1 MTNVFINAGN
11 NKIKNSVSKI
21 SAVICII
28 CASSA
33 VAVLVLLIV
42 NSKTARE
49 ITSFS
54 LYSSFLIIFYIIN
67 SIYHFFPFHNK
78 AKKVFYILSHV
89 FFIMMI
95 WGVYIPPCLI
105 SLKNGWGW
113 SFFGIITGLCVLGIT
128 LRSVFVY
135 RWRGFFSFSDMFSL
149 IKKESHLNDSILLF
163 IVYLIQRRD
172 RSASAFSIC
181 SNEEPLITTLI
192 SGYRSYISLISL
204 PESIRLS
211 YTRKLSTVMF
221 VAFRVT
227 LFDNFRLPPIT
238 NVVPVSYE
246 DWLPPFSLK

>member
-1 MTNVFINAGN
+1 MNSVFNNIGN

-54 LYSSFLIIFYIIN
+54 LYSSFLITFYIIN

-113 SFFGIITGLCVLGIT
+113 SFFGIITGLCALGIT
-128 LRSVFVY
+128 LRSIFVY
-135 RWRGFFSFSDMFSL
+135 RWRGFTETIYYLLLNWVWL
-149 IKKESHLNDSILLF
+149 IAISRISNAVGEYGAILYLTGFLLLTVSMVFYRLAMYESNKR
-163 IVYLIQRRD
+163 Y
-172 RSASAFSIC
+172 
-181 SNEEPLITTLI
+181 
-192 SGYRSYISLISL
+192 
-204 PESIRLS
+204 
-211 YTRKLSTVMF
+211 
-221 VAFRVT
+221 T
-227 LFDNFRLPPIT
+227 LFLPLFYSLLIISNICHAVFMFRYVANI
-238 NVVPVSYE
+238 
-246 DWLPPFSLK
+246 F

>member
-1 MTNVFINAGN
+1 MNSVFNNIGN

-33 VAVLVLLIV
+33 VAVLVLLII
-42 NSKTARE
+42 NSKTAGE

-54 LYSSFLIIFYIIN
+54 LYSSFLITFYIIN

-135 RWRGFFSFSDMFSL
+135 RWRGFTETIYYLLLNWVWL
-149 IKKESHLNDSILLF
+149 IAISRISNAVGEYGAILYLTGFLLLTVSMVFYRLAMYESNKR
-163 IVYLIQRRD
+163 Y
-172 RSASAFSIC
+172 
-181 SNEEPLITTLI
+181 
-192 SGYRSYISLISL
+192 
-204 PESIRLS
+204 
-211 YTRKLSTVMF
+211 
-221 VAFRVT
+221 T
-227 LFDNFRLPPIT
+227 LFLPLFYSLLIISNICHAVFMFRYVANI
-238 NVVPVSYE
+238 
-246 DWLPPFSLK
+246 F

>member
-1 MTNVFINAGN
+1 MNSVFNNIGN

-21 SAVICII
+21 SAIICII

-33 VAVLVLLIV
+33 VAVLVLLII
-42 NSKTARE
+42 NSKTAGE

-54 LYSSFLIIFYIIN
+54 LYSSFLITFYIIN

-135 RWRGFFSFSDMFSL
+135 RWRGFTETIYYLLLNWVWL
-149 IKKESHLNDSILLF
+149 IAISRISNAVGEYGAILYLTGFLLLTVSMVFYRLAMYESNKR
-163 IVYLIQRRD
+163 Y
-172 RSASAFSIC
+172 
-181 SNEEPLITTLI
+181 
-192 SGYRSYISLISL
+192 
-204 PESIRLS
+204 
-211 YTRKLSTVMF
+211 
-221 VAFRVT
+221 T
-227 LFDNFRLPPIT
+227 LFLPLFYSLLIISNICHAVFMFRYVANI
-238 NVVPVSYE
+238 
-246 DWLPPFSLK
+246 F

>member
-1 MTNVFINAGN
+1 MNSVFNNIGN

-42 NSKTARE
+42 NSKTAGE

-54 LYSSFLIIFYIIN
+54 LYSSFLITFYIIN

-135 RWRGFFSFSDMFSL
+135 RWRGFTETIYYLLLNWVWLMAISRISNAVGEYGAILYLTGFLLLTVSMVFYRLAMY
-149 IKKESHLNDSILLF
+149 ESNKR
-163 IVYLIQRRD
+163 Y
-172 RSASAFSIC
+172 
-181 SNEEPLITTLI
+181 
-192 SGYRSYISLISL
+192 
-204 PESIRLS
+204 
-211 YTRKLSTVMF
+211 
-221 VAFRVT
+221 T
-227 LFDNFRLPPIT
+227 LFLPLFYSLLIISNICHAVFMFRYVANI
-238 NVVPVSYE
+238 
-246 DWLPPFSLK
+246 F

>member
-1 MTNVFINAGN
+1 MNSVFNNIGN
-11 NKIKNSVSKI
+11 NKIKNSLSKI

-54 LYSSFLIIFYIIN
+54 LYSSFLITFYIIN

-135 RWRGFFSFSDMFSL
+135 RWRGFTETIYYLLLNWVWL
-149 IKKESHLNDSILLF
+149 IAISRISNAVGEYGAILYLTGFLLLTVSMVFYRLAMYESNKR
-163 IVYLIQRRD
+163 Y
-172 RSASAFSIC
+172 
-181 SNEEPLITTLI
+181 
-192 SGYRSYISLISL
+192 
-204 PESIRLS
+204 
-211 YTRKLSTVMF
+211 
-221 VAFRVT
+221 T
-227 LFDNFRLPPIT
+227 LFLPLFYSETII
-238 NVVPVSYE
+238 
-246 DWLPPFSLK
+246 

>member
-1 MTNVFINAGN
+1 MNSVFNNIGN

-54 LYSSFLIIFYIIN
+54 LYSSFLITFYIIN

-135 RWRGFFSFSDMFSL
+135 RWRGFTETIYYLLLNWVWL
-149 IKKESHLNDSILLF
+149 IAISRISNAVGEYGAILYLTGFLLLTVSMVFYRLAMYESNKR
-163 IVYLIQRRD
+163 Y
-172 RSASAFSIC
+172 
-181 SNEEPLITTLI
+181 
-192 SGYRSYISLISL
+192 
-204 PESIRLS
+204 
-211 YTRKLSTVMF
+211 
-221 VAFRVT
+221 T
-227 LFDNFRLPPIT
+227 LFLPLFYSLLIISNICHAVFMFRYVANI
-238 NVVPVSYE
+238 
-246 DWLPPFSLK
+246 F

>member
-1 MTNVFINAGN
+1 MNSVFNNIGN

-42 NSKTARE
+42 NSKTAGE

-54 LYSSFLIIFYIIN
+54 LYSSFLITFYIIN

-135 RWRGFFSFSDMFSL
+135 RWRGFTETIYYLLLNWVWL
-149 IKKESHLNDSILLF
+149 IAISRISNAVGEYGAILYLTGFLLLTVSMVFYRLAMYESNKR
-163 IVYLIQRRD
+163 Y
-172 RSASAFSIC
+172 
-181 SNEEPLITTLI
+181 
-192 SGYRSYISLISL
+192 
-204 PESIRLS
+204 
-211 YTRKLSTVMF
+211 
-221 VAFRVT
+221 T
-227 LFDNFRLPPIT
+227 LFLPLFYSLLIISNICHAVFMFRYVANI
-238 NVVPVSYE
+238 
-246 DWLPPFSLK
+246 F

>member
-1 MTNVFINAGN
+1 MNSIFKNIGN
-11 NKIKNSVSKI
+11 NRIKNSVSKI
-21 SAVICII
+21 SAIICII

-54 LYSSFLIIFYIIN
+54 LYSSFLITFYIIN

-135 RWRGFFSFSDMFSL
+135 RWRGFTETIYYLLLNWVWL
-149 IKKESHLNDSILLF
+149 IAISRISNAVGEYGAILYLTGFLLLTVSMVFYRLAMYESNKR
-163 IVYLIQRRD
+163 Y
-172 RSASAFSIC
+172 
-181 SNEEPLITTLI
+181 
-192 SGYRSYISLISL
+192 
-204 PESIRLS
+204 
-211 YTRKLSTVMF
+211 
-221 VAFRVT
+221 T
-227 LFDNFRLPPIT
+227 LFLPLFYSLLIISNICHAVFMFRYVANI
-238 NVVPVSYE
+238 
-246 DWLPPFSLK
+246 F

>member
-1 MTNVFINAGN
+1 MNSVFNNIGN

-54 LYSSFLIIFYIIN
+54 LYSSFLITFYIIN

-135 RWRGFFSFSDMFSL
+135 RWRGFTETIYYLLLNWVWLMAISRISNAVGEYGAILYLTGFLLLTVSMVFYRLAMY
-149 IKKESHLNDSILLF
+149 ESNKR
-163 IVYLIQRRD
+163 Y
-172 RSASAFSIC
+172 
-181 SNEEPLITTLI
+181 
-192 SGYRSYISLISL
+192 
-204 PESIRLS
+204 
-211 YTRKLSTVMF
+211 
-221 VAFRVT
+221 T
-227 LFDNFRLPPIT
+227 LFLPLFYSLLIISNICHAVFMFRYVANI
-238 NVVPVSYE
+238 
-246 DWLPPFSLK
+246 F